1 VSTGNAGILDRNNG
15 NAGILARNECEAR
28 KEPLKEFWFS
38 SDVLHAFGVLAG
50 KDARVPSVLHAFG
63 VLAGKDARVPSVLH
77 AFGVLAGKD
86 ARVPNNTVNN
96 YCQHF
101 LAKFSWHLF

>member
-1 VSTGNAGILDRNNG
+1 MSTGNAGILDRNNG

-63 VLAGKDARVPSVLH
+63 VLAGKDARVP
-77 AFGVLAGKD
+77 
-86 ARVPNNTVNN
+86 NNTVNN